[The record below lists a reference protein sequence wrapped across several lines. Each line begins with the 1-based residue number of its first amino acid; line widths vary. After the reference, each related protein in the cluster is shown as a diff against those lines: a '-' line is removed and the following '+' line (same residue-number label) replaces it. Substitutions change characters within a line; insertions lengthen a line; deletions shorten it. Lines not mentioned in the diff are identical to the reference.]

1 MIDERVGM
9 ALSGLSSCASAALG
23 SRYRFGTQETTD
35 ADGGDALPSTAE
47 GATVLEGQFLWC
59 VSKGWYTPHRGRVP
73 AQRGLLRTYLK
84 YEVVIEIELGRTK
97 YYPAFQFRG
106 GKVIDAL
113 AEINKHTRHL
123 LRGCA
128 SDTRRHCAAGLVA
141 DAASRPSENA
151 EGSDQKPLDLLD
163 SVSEQEFEAA
173 VHEAEAMSAIVVPD
187 GRRSV

>member
-97 YYPAFQFRG
+97 YYPAFPFRG
-106 GKVIDAL
+106 GKIIDAL
-113 AEINKHTRHL
+113 AEINKAHATFCGDAHPTLVATALLDWWQTPHPGLPKTRKGPTNC
-123 LRGCA
+123 RSTCWTPFP
-128 SDTRRHCAAGLVA
+128 SRSSRQQFTRR
-141 DAASRPSENA
+141 RP
-151 EGSDQKPLDLLD
+151 
-163 SVSEQEFEAA
+163 
-173 VHEAEAMSAIVVPD
+173 
-187 GRRSV
+187 